1 MICAKWH
8 THHQPQ
14 EVFQN
19 SIAHKD
25 LPPGFVYPCTE
36 RDTEPPNILS
46 VPMTYKPS
54 SQQGGHQSH
63 LRPSPSWIGFHGS
76 CSPFQPLSL
85 FGSCSLLAE
94 LREGSCHCCPGVGVL
109 GWVMVGKLTGVQGGG
124 SECGRKQLSNT
135 HTLEWSVNLFT
146 SSTVIVPSPAPLLWD
161 SWHFRQYSYSMG
173 LCAVCDLLW
182 TCVCLCVCVCVC
194 CGWPIDKWS

>member
-1 MICAKWH
+1 MH
-8 THHQPQ
+8 R
-14 EVFQN
+14 E
-19 SIAHKD
+19 
-25 LPPGFVYPCTE
+25 
-36 RDTEPPNILS
+36 DTEPPNILS

-94 LREGSCHCCPGVGVL
+94 LREGLSLLSWCWSV
-109 GWVMVGKLTGVQGGG
+109 GWVMVGKLTGSREGEVSVEENSCQTPHW
-124 SECGRKQLSNT
+124 SEAWISSLHPLSSSHPLHPCSGTPDILDNTVTAWGCAQFVIYCG
-135 HTLEWSVNLFT
+135 
-146 SSTVIVPSPAPLLWD
+146 P
-161 SWHFRQYSYSMG
+161 
-173 LCAVCDLLW
+173 
-182 TCVCLCVCVCVC
+182 VCVCC